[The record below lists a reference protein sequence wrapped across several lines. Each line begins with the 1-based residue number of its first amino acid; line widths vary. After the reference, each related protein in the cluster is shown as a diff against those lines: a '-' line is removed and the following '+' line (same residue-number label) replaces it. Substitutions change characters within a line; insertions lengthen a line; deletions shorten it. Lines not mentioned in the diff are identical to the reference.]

1 MPPFFLNRWRHNSR
15 HIQSHRWFDVTLCA
29 TSNLYIYIG
38 ENEIVNQATSEAIL
52 NNTKKL
58 LTEIRERLPY
68 VPIIYVAM
76 KLILSREKY
85 LPIVIKANHLIRDYI
100 ATQKNMILLM
110 FLPQY

>member
-1 MPPFFLNRWRHNSR
+1 MSPYAPRQIF
-15 HIQSHRWFDVTLCA
+15 
-29 TSNLYIYIG
+29 IYVG

-100 ATQKNMILLM
+100 ATQKNMIFIDVFTPILTREGK
-110 FLPQY
+110 PKP